1 MRKLFL
7 VLALSTA
14 TLFTFAQSTW
24 KPKHV
29 ILVGLDGFGAYAVPK
44 ANMPHFKKLMK
55 EGAFNLNMRSVLPSS
70 SAVNWASMLM
80 GASPTIHGYT
90 EWGSQTPEI
99 PSAVTTE
106 NDIFPSIFTLIKK
119 DNPQAKVGAVYS
131 WGGVGYLLEK
141 QIVDIN
147 IPTEGNEDQ
156 TAEQTAA
163 IIKSQKPQFLFVH
176 FDQPDGAGHKFGHDS
191 AGYYQ
196 ELERVDTRLGKI
208 VAAIKDAKMEDETLL
223 IVLAD
228 HGGIEKGHGGKTM
241 MEVRVPVVMTG
252 PGLKTNHEV
261 KSTMVV
267 YDIATT
273 IAWALGLES
282 HEAWRGKAITD
293 FFK

>member
-7 VLALSTA
+7 VLAFSAA
-14 TLFTFAQSTW
+14 TLFSFAQSTW

-44 ANMPHFKKLMK
+44 ANMPNFKKLMK

-106 NDIFPSIFTLIKK
+106 NDIFPSIFTLIKEEK
-119 DNPQAKVGAVYS
+119 PQSKVGAVYS
-131 WGGVGYLLEK
+131 WGGIGYLLEK

-147 IPTEGNEDQ
+147 VPTEGDEDQ
-156 TAEQTAA
+156 TAEQTATV
-163 IIKSQKPQFLFVH
+163 IKNQKPQFLFVH

-191 AGYYQ
+191 VGYYQ
-196 ELERVDTRLGKI
+196 ELERVDARLGKI
-208 VAAIKDAKMEDETLL
+208 ISAIKDANIEDETLL

-252 PGLKTNHEV
+252 QGVKTNHEV

-267 YDIATT
+267 YDVATT
-273 IAWALGLES
+273 IAWALGLDP